1 MHNWLKNLAMTLMA
15 GIALQGCSLFNSE
28 EDVVKMAP
36 VPQVESRFDPEV
48 LWSKSVGSGV
58 GKFYSQLSP
67 VVADDQVFAA
77 ARDGDVMA
85 FDKQSGDRKWTID
98 LSDQPENADKRS
110 ARLSGGLTAFYGK
123 LFLGSENGYVY
134 AIDQTDGSLLWSKQV
149 PGEVLAAP
157 VADGGRIVVV
167 TSSGKL
173 VALDAE
179 KGDILWSTGDD
190 QPKLTLR
197 GQSTPVLAAGGVVY
211 GRADGRIG
219 VVLLDSGMLANVSR
233 VASPRGATELDRMV
247 DVDAQPVI
255 IGDELYA
262 VAYNG
267 QLMARKLISGEELWK
282 RKYSSYQNMGV
293 GPMDLVLTDAKSHV
307 YAVDRSNGSE
317 KWANTQ
323 LSYRNLTAPVTFGD
337 YVVVGDGEGYL
348 YWLDDA
354 SGRIVAMQELDSDGL
369 YVAPVADGDILYVQT
384 RSGDLVALKRP

>member
-36 VPQVESRFDPEV
+36 VPHVESRFDPEV

-85 FDKQSGDRKWTID
+85 FDKQSGDRKWAID

-134 AIDQTDGSLLWSKQV
+134 AIDQTDGALLWSKQV

-157 VADGGRIVVV
+157 VADAGRIVVV

-293 GPMDLVLTDAKSHV
+293 GPMELVLTDAKSHV

>member
-1 MHNWLKNLAMTLMA
+1 MHNWLKNLAMTLVA
-15 GIALQGCSLFNSE
+15 GVALQGCSLFNSE

-134 AIDQTDGSLLWSKQV
+134 AIDQADGSLLWSKQV

-293 GPMDLVLTDAKSHV
+293 GPMELVLTDAKSHV